1 MSGESRV
8 ISGWRVTL
16 GLALLLSSWGVFAW
30 GDSDGDGV
38 PDNKDACPG
47 TQTQMPV
54 SANGCVLDKAFSL
67 TDTCLPTTA
76 AGAYPAGCG
85 IAEPVRLYFDLGSAQ
100 IPLAQWPQLA
110 KMKVFLEQ
118 YNVSLSIEGHTDISG
133 SDAINQPLSAARA
146 ESARAILI
154 KDYGF
159 PAARFSTRGYGSKQP
174 AADNTNV
181 SGRSLN
187 RRVEFVVDLPK

>member
-1 MSGESRV
+1 M

-67 TDTCLPTTA
+67 TDICLPTTA
-76 AGAYPAGCG
+76 AGA
-85 IAEPVRLYFDLGSAQ
+85 RLGLGADTSSA
-100 IPLAQWPQLA
+100 
-110 KMKVFLEQ
+110 V
-118 YNVSLSIEGHTDISG
+118 
-133 SDAINQPLSAARA
+133 AATGQN
-146 ESARAILI
+146 ESFSRAIQC
-154 KDYGF
+154 KPEY
-159 PAARFSTRGYGSKQP
+159 
-174 AADNTNV
+174 
-181 SGRSLN
+181 
-187 RRVEFVVDLPK
+187 